1 MGLLDT
7 LQLDPPKG
15 RPLPG
20 AAPATAQAAPATASA
35 PRAAASAA
43 GTSMPSARAGS
54 GGPAAPVL
62 PDVAPVPVTDMYDED
77 LAAQIMDGHTA
88 LLDRWDD
95 ALEVFDK
102 TMTSAADAEAT
113 PDYQKAVFGHLV
125 DKVMGTAIKHT
136 PGASEIDAV
145 MKVLEGEYKRASAAR
160 ASGTL
165 RDFYIVQKRE
175 IGRLQ
180 QFVLAQRQGFIS
192 AVRAKREAT
201 ERQPRKPGRNGMVE
215 PTALD
220 DAYAMMRMALL
231 ETHESVQRVLS
242 VVTDKSI
249 FQVLSE
255 NWIRSR
261 TVAGGMGTRFPAVV
275 VIRLKPDFS
284 VQDAHVQ
291 GSGGQKLAEQLLKD
305 SPDGV
310 DVFKLKATRRI
321 LLLADNGWPKITLT
335 LDADNKD
342 ISSGSYAEGDTES
355 LRRYVMSKG
364 SLKTKN
370 IKGD

>member
-7 LQLDPPKG
+7 LQLDPPKS

-20 AAPATAQAAPATASA
+20 SAKPAAAAK
-35 PRAAASAA
+35 RAAGA
-43 GTSMPSARAGS
+43 
-54 GGPAAPVL
+54 GPAAGATPGGGPQGSSGPATPVL
-62 PDVAPVPVTDMYDED
+62 PEVAPLPAAQMLDEE
-77 LAAQIMDGHTA
+77 LAAQIMDGHSA

-113 PDYQKAVFGHLV
+113 PDYQKAVLGHLV
-125 DKVMGTAIKHT
+125 DKVMGVAIKQV
-136 PGASEIDAV
+136 PGASEIEAV
-145 MKVLEGEYKRASAAR
+145 MKVLEGEYKRAAAAR

-165 RDFYIVQKRE
+165 RDFYILQKRE

-180 QFVLAQRQGFIS
+180 QLVLAQRQGFVS

-201 ERQPRKPGRNGMVE
+201 ERQPRKPVKKGEVQRT
-215 PTALD
+215 PLD
-220 DAYAMMRMALL
+220 AAYAAMHIGLM
-231 ETHESVQRVLS
+231 ETADSIQRVLS

-275 VIRLKPDFS
+275 VIRLKPDYS
-284 VQDAHVQ
+284 VQDAHLQ

-305 SPDGV
+305 APDGV
-310 DVFKLKATRRI
+310 DVFRLKATRRI

-364 SLKTKN
+364 SLKTKS
-370 IKGD
+370 ISGD

>member
-1 MGLLDT
+1 MGLLDK
-7 LQLDPPKG
+7 LQLDPPKAKAQAG
-15 RPLPG
+15 AKAKAAAAAPLKAAALAAADD
-20 AAPATAQAAPATASA
+20 AAPA
-35 PRAAASAA
+35 A
-43 GTSMPSARAGS
+43 GDDLD
-54 GGPAAPVL
+54 PAATVGVKPL
-62 PDVAPVPVTDMYDED
+62 PTSQMYDED
-77 LAAQIMDGHTA
+77 IAAQIMDGHSA

-113 PDYQKAVFGHLV
+113 PDYQKAVLEHLV
-125 DKVMGTAIKHT
+125 DKVMGVAIKHT
-136 PGASEIDAV
+136 PGASEIEAV
-145 MKVLEGEYKRASAAR
+145 MKVLEGEYKRAAAAR

-165 RDFYIVQKRE
+165 RDFYILQKRE

-180 QFVLAQRQGFIS
+180 QFVLAQRQGFMS

-201 ERQPRKPGRNGMVE
+201 ERQPRKPVKKGQVE
-215 PTALD
+215 RTALD
-220 DAYAMMRMALL
+220 DAYAVMHTALL
-231 ETHESVQRVLS
+231 ETADSVQRVLS
-242 VVTDKSI
+242 VVTDKQI
-249 FQVLSE
+249 FKVLSE

-275 VIRLKPDFS
+275 VIRLKPDYS
-284 VQDAHVQ
+284 VLDAHVQ

-310 DVFKLKATRRI
+310 DVFALKTTRRI
-321 LLLADNGWPKITLT
+321 LLLADNGWPKIILT
-335 LDADNKD
+335 LDEGNKD
-342 ISSGSYAEGDTES
+342 ISTGSFAEGDTGS
-355 LRRYVMSKG
+355 LRRYVLAKG